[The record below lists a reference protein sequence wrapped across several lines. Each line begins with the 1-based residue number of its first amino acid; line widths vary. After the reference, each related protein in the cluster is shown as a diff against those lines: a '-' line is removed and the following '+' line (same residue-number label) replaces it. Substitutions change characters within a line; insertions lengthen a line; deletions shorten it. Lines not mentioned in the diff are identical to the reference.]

1 MNIDMLIIELKVM
14 LYRKTLLKYG
24 IYNENRSQ
32 KVRVNYGKNRVT
44 VYINNQYVIRYNK
57 KLNELSLNNDNS
69 FNMIDCLQ
77 YINDNIV
84 LK

>member
-24 IYNENRSQ
+24 VHNENRSQ
-32 KVRVNYGKNRVT
+32 NIRINYGKNRIT
-44 VYINNQYVIRYNK
+44 VYINNQFIIRYNK
-57 KLNELSLNNDNS
+57 KLNELSLNDDS
-69 FNMIDCLQ
+69 FDMINCLQ
-77 YINDNIV
+77 YVSDNIV